1 MALGVEHLGEQ
12 EAADAIVK
20 AIETVL
26 SDKSAPLTPDMG
38 GTATTT
44 DLGKAIADAV

>member
-1 MALGVEHLGEQ
+1 MMLEHLGKQ

-26 SDKSAPLTPDMG
+26 SDKNAPLTPDMG
-38 GTATTT
+38 GNATTQ
-44 DLGKAIADAV
+44 DLGKAIADAI